1 MFDFRISKLAKIFS
15 NEKEYT
21 RQLEELYQG
30 ITFKEDVQIAN
41 DLINLIKN
49 RSNDIE
55 FIIAF
60 DILLKLKSKKYF
72 ATESIDKLN
81 MCIITELDSISDNA
95 IRLYVIGY
103 IVENNLIDMFKVQDR
118 QWQSY
123 IETRRGEIELAN
135 VIVDKI
141 KNIQP
146 FSSRAINVWI
156 QTMNED
162 MNIFKIG
169 EIIRQKLS
177 SENDILNLNV
187 IIKDILNNLTEQD
200 NVELLLEFIFS
211 LYQDGKF
218 VDIKNL
224 EIINLHMSKNKS
236 KFLENMFIEIASRFK
251 FNRITNSVYVSS
263 IFQTAARG
271 KASESDFV
279 TLNNYLNR
287 TIKTSKKLKLID
299 MKYSYKAEEIIKM
312 LKIPTDSEIDLSFIM
327 KKLQIQYYE
336 DNFDE
341 DILGYSFRLQN
352 YNKASIILNK
362 RINKTEERRRFTI
375 AHEIGHICCK
385 EENEIYSQDNLYNLH
400 SIKKL
405 ESSANEFAS
414 LLLIPTLFLENNI
427 KEDITMNGVIEIGKR
442 FGVSIEATAIR
453 LVKWIKGA
461 YSFTLY
467 KNNEYQYIINSD
479 YVTKSQIKDEV
490 YNFILETNNDVKG
503 KYIEGV
509 KIDIK
514 ILNNFKY
521 VIINHQY
528 MY

>member
-15 NEKEYT
+15 NEKEYS
-21 RQLEELYQG
+21 RQLEELYQD
-30 ITFKEDVQIAN
+30 ITFKEDIQIAN

-72 ATESIDKLN
+72 VTESIDKLN

-135 VIVDKI
+135 DIVDKI

-177 SENDILNLNV
+177 SQNDILNLNV

>member
-1 MFDFRISKLAKIFS
+1 MFDFRISKLSKTFS
-15 NEKEYT
+15 NEKEYS
-21 RQLEELYQG
+21 RQLEELYQD
-30 ITFKEDVQIAN
+30 ISFKEDVQIAN

-49 RSNDIE
+49 RLNDIE

-72 ATESIDKLN
+72 TTESIDKLN
-81 MCIITELDSISDNA
+81 ICIITELDIISDNE
-95 IRLYVIGY
+95 IRLYAIGY
-103 IVENNLIDMFKVQDR
+103 IIQNNLIDMFKVQDKE
-118 QWQSY
+118 WQSY
-123 IETRRGEIELAN
+123 IETRTGEIQLAN
-135 VIVDKI
+135 DIVDKI

-146 FSSRAINVWI
+146 ISSRAIKVWI
-156 QTMNED
+156 QTMNND

-169 EIIRQKLS
+169 EVVRRELS
-177 SENDILNLNV
+177 SESDILNLNL
-187 IIKDILNNLTEQD
+187 IIKEILNNFAEQD

-211 LYQDGKF
+211 LYQDDKF

-236 KFLENMFIEIASRFK
+236 KFLENMFIEITSRFK
-251 FNRITNSVYVSS
+251 FNRIMNSVYRAST
-263 IFQTAARG
+263 FQTVARG
-271 KASESDFV
+271 KASKSDFV
-279 TLNNYLNR
+279 MLNNYLNR
-287 TIKTSKKLKLID
+287 TIKISKKLKLID

-312 LKIPTDSEIDLSFIM
+312 LKIPTDSKIDLNFIM

-362 RINKTEERRRFTI
+362 RINSTEERRRFTI

-385 EENEIYSQDNLYNLH
+385 EEKEISSHDNLYNIH
-400 SIKKL
+400 SLNML

-414 LLLIPTLFLENNI
+414 LLLIPTSFLENNI
-427 KEDITMNGVIEIGKR
+427 KEDITMNDVIEIAKR

-453 LVKWIKGA
+453 LVKWVRGSF
-461 YSFTLY
+461 SFTLY
-467 KNNEYQYIINSD
+467 KNNECKYIINSD
-479 YVTKSQIKDEV
+479 YVTKSQVKEEV
-490 YNFILETNNDVKG
+490 YDFILETNNDVKG

-521 VIINHQY
+521 VMINHQY